1 MEGKS
6 VLRVL
11 GIDPGSRFTGFGV
24 VDQHG
29 SRLTHVAHGVIRLDP
44 NASLEQRLEAIFR
57 GLCSAADV
65 YRPDAVA
72 VEGVF
77 TFKNARS
84 ALILGHARGV
94 ALLVA
99 AQRSLTVF
107 EYPPA
112 KVKRSVG
119 AGGASDK
126 DAVARMVKTFL
137 SIDEVE
143 RADAS
148 DALAV
153 AICHLNHCRQSA
165 VSSAV
170 SGAGKR
176 SGARKGEYG
185 LLADRLRPSYAA
197 PAPASRRR
205 TVATPARRDEE

>member
-1 MEGKS
+1 M
-6 VLRVL
+6 RVL

-24 VDQHG
+24 VDQVG
-29 SRLTHVAHGVIRLDP
+29 ARLAHVGHGVIRLDGDS
-44 NASLEQRLEAIFR
+44 ALALRLDAIFR
-57 GLCSAADV
+57 GLCAALDT

-84 ALILGHARGV
+84 ALILGHARGI

-99 AQRSLTVF
+99 AQRSLPVF

-112 KVKRSVG
+112 RVKKAVG

-137 SIDEVE
+137 SLPAIE

-153 AICHLNHCRQSA
+153 AICHLNHARQSLC
-165 VSSAV
+165 SSGSSRPAR
-170 SGAGKR
+170 SGAG
-176 SGARKGEYG
+176 GASLKARAFAALGERMKPAYEG
-185 LLADRLRPSYAA
+185 PRAA
-197 PAPASRRR
+197 LPQRRALPG
-205 TVATPARRDEE
+205 TGSDE

>member
-1 MEGKS
+1 M
-6 VLRVL
+6 RVL

-24 VDQHG
+24 VEQQG
-29 SRLTHVAHGVIRLDP
+29 SRLRHIGHGVIRLDGD
-44 NASLEQRLEAIFR
+44 AALELRLDELYK
-57 GLCSAADV
+57 GLCVAADL

-84 ALILGHARGV
+84 ALILGHARGI

-99 AQRSLTVF
+99 AQRALGVF

-112 KVKRSVG
+112 RVKKAVG
-119 AGGASDK
+119 AGGSGDK

-137 SIDEVE
+137 GLPEVE

-153 AICHLNHCRQSA
+153 AICHLNHSRQSVA
-165 VSSAV
+165 VPQAPRR
-170 SGAGKR
+170 GAGR
-176 SGARKGEYG
+176 AARNMAA
-185 LLADRLRPSYAA
+185 LAERLRPAYEA
-197 PAPASRRR
+197 PQA
-205 TVATPARRDEE
+205 ARRMSAVPAVYPAVKRGGE